1 MNDFFNSQVSW
12 LVAGVTLFS
21 VLVCAVLLWIQTSKK
36 VRVSL
41 DEQTNSTGHV
51 WDEDLK
57 ELNNPMPRWWVG
69 LFYLTVV
76 FGLGYLCFFPGLTV
90 YQGHNDWSSAA
101 QYQAE
106 KLAVQERAK
115 PVYSRYEA
123 MSLEEISSH
132 DEARGIGE
140 RLFLNNCAQC
150 HGSDARGGKGFP
162 NLTDSD
168 WLYGG
173 QPETILA
180 SIKDGRHGLMPPM
193 VAAVGGED
201 NARAVAQYVLSL
213 SGRENDS
220 LKAQLGRELFANNCA
235 ACHGAEGK
243 GNQILGAPD
252 LSDRIWLHGGTERA
266 IVQTIREGRSGEMP
280 AHDKLLTEQQAR
292 VLASYVWS
300 MSN

>member
-1 MNDFFNSQVSW
+1 MSDFFNSNVSW
-12 LVAGVTLFS
+12 LVAAVTIFS
-21 VLVCAVLLWIQTSKK
+21 VVVCAVLLWIQTSKK

-69 LFYLTVV
+69 LFYLTVF
-76 FGLGYLCFFPGLTV
+76 FGLGYFYFFPGLTV
-90 YQGHNDWSSAA
+90 YEGKNNWSSTS

-115 PVYSRYEA
+115 PVYARYA
-123 MSLEEISSH
+123 QMPLEEIATH

-162 NLTDSD
+162 NLTDAD

-173 QPETILA
+173 QVDLILA
-180 SIKDGRHGLMPPM
+180 SIKEGRNGQMPSM
-193 VAAVGGED
+193 LSAVGGED

-213 SGRENDS
+213 SGRENDP
-220 LKAQLGRELFANNCA
+220 LKAQLGRDIFANNCA
-235 ACHGAEGK
+235 ACHGAQGT
-243 GNQILGAPD
+243 GNQILGAPN
-252 LSDRIWLHGGTERA
+252 LSDRIWLHGGTEKA
-266 IVQTIREGRSGEMP
+266 IVQTIREGRRGMMP
-280 AHDKLLTEQQAR
+280 AHEKLLTEQQVR